1 MKGLLGLVLVMLGA
15 VDRTHMRTSTL
26 FVTMA
31 CMLTGSACGDD
42 ATSMSA
48 GSSGDPA
55 GSSGTTGATPM
66 TTSVASTGDVE
77 DSGSTATA
85 DSSDSSDGDS
95 SDSGDPVD
103 PKPPVPEGLVHF
115 ITGNEDDA
123 DVEPTGPGVIL
134 MGGGPEVDEAYQWWG
149 DYIAGGDVVVI
160 RTSGSDGYN
169 QYLYDFGNADSVETM
184 VVDTDRLAQDP
195 YVSWTLRHAEAI
207 WMAGGDQATYLGT
220 WMGTPV
226 EDAIEEAWGR
236 GAIVGGTSAGLAVL
250 GEFMFAAYNDTVYS
264 YEALEDPY
272 NQYMTM
278 EQGFL
283 EIPMMAG
290 VITDSHFAD
299 RDRMG
304 RLVGFLAR
312 IHADGWAADVTGLG
326 VDEQTAVIVGPDGEG
341 SVIGQGSVY
350 VVRADHPAEECS
362 AGVAL
367 EYSGLELY
375 RLMAGETLS
384 FPGATA
390 MGSSSPLGAS
400 GGVTVPADPY

>member
-1 MKGLLGLVLVMLGA
+1 MTEL
-15 VDRTHMRTSTL
+15 RPHTL

-31 CMLTGSACGDD
+31 CMLTGLACGDD
-42 ATSMSA
+42 AASMSA
-48 GSSGDPA
+48 GSSGDPM
-55 GSSGTTGATPM
+55 GSSGMATSTTNSM
-66 TTSVASTGDVE
+66 TTSVESTGDVE
-77 DSGSTATA
+77 GSSSSSSTNASA
-85 DSSDSSDGDS
+85 DSSDGGGS
-95 SDSGDPVD
+95 SDSGDPAD

-123 DVEPTGPGVIL
+123 DVEPTGPGLIL

-169 QYLYDFGNADSVETM
+169 DYLYDFGNADSVETM
-184 VVDTDRLAQDP
+184 LVDTDRLAQDP

-207 WMAGGDQATYLGT
+207 WMAGGDQSTYLGT
-220 WMGTPV
+220 WMDTPV
-226 EDAIEEAWGR
+226 EDAIEESWGR
-236 GAIVGGTSAGLAVL
+236 GAVVGGTSAGLAVL

-312 IHADGWAADVTGLG
+312 IHADGWSTDVTGVG
-326 VDEQTAVIVGPDGEG
+326 VDEQTAVIVGPDGNG

-350 VVRADHPAEECS
+350 VVRADHPAEDCS
-362 AGVAL
+362 AGVPL

-384 FPGATA
+384 FPGAMS
-390 MGSSSPLGAS
+390 MGMSSPLGAS